1 MINVINPFD
10 QSVVGTVP
18 HASTRDCLDAVDAA
32 HAAFP
37 TWRTTA
43 PRARAEVLRKAFDL
57 MVAEHDALAQLVVRE
72 NGKVLADAKAEVTY
86 AAEFFRWFSEEA
98 VRIDGDYRRAQWL
111 AAGRR
116 LKAPARLGWPAGER
130 T

>member
-1 MINVINPFD
+1 MRVVEVINPFD
-10 QSVVGTVP
+10 QTVVGTVP

-32 HAAFP
+32 DAAFA

-43 PRARAEVLRKAFDL
+43 PRARAEMLRKAFEL
-57 MVAEHDALAQLVVRE
+57 MIAEHDALAELIVRE

-98 VRIDGDYRRAQWL
+98 VRIDGDYRRAPSGANWL
-111 AAGRR
+111 LVSRQPVGV
-116 LKAPARLGWPAGER
+116 
-130 T
+130 